1 MDELKPATW
10 KEFVSRMKELG
21 FDGPFFGGKHP
32 KMKKGNLTVIIPN
45 RHEPEI
51 GVGFLKRLLRQAG
64 ISKEEWLKEGGFTL
78 VEIAMVLVVIG
89 ILLSIG
95 AGLIGI
101 LSKRAKFNESREI
114 VKAAREAVIGYAISN
129 KKLPAAL
136 SDTGARTAD
145 AWANSLDYYWSTN
158 LSGAVVNLC
167 TTQPSPYLTVTDN
180 RTSPATI
187 KNNVVVLIL
196 SRGDNGASET
206 GTTSPFTVNEQSD
219 TYNDIVEY
227 IDISLLREKVC
238 HSFRITTD
246 SLPSGTEEIAYPP
259 TTQLEATDGTAPYTW
274 SVPSGLPPGLS
285 LSAAGAITGMPT
297 TDGSYNFTVQ
307 VSDNELRTS
316 SKSLTI
322 TINPNKPSITT
333 EFLSYGTANQAYPS
347 TTLSVT
353 GGLSPYTWTA
363 LGAPPLPTG
372 LSMSNAGVISGTPTA
387 AGTYSFT
394 ATVDDARYGGGAR
407 PDRRATKTLSITI
420 NPASVANAP
429 SCTLTANPNSIIP
442 GLTSTLTWS
451 INNGPANGSFSPT
464 SGTCTSFVNSNGGSC
479 TTAALAATTTFTLTV
494 TNAQGTGNCSATVYV
509 GPPTTVPPSCTL
521 EADPNPVT
529 AGNSTTLIWS
539 ISNGPATVTFSPASG
554 ACTSFSNSYN
564 GNCTTA
570 AINSNTTFQVTA
582 SNANGNGLCATTVYL
597 SSLSCP
603 ALFNT
608 TPSPMSAGYLT
619 IPYSRNITYTGGF
632 APVTCSIAT
641 GSLPPGLTLTGCTI
655 SGTPTT
661 VGTYSFTTRVA
672 DSCGIQQSKDQTT
685 SIRTFGSIVVRNLT
699 GAARRYKRNGGACTA
714 WNNNTDITVL
724 PADTYQIATSA
735 ANCTANTFCATTNLA
750 GQSPLDVDS
759 DGLTQMNAVCA
770 FADR

>member
-1 MDELKPATW
+1 MNELKPATW

-95 AGLIGI
+95 TGLIGI

-129 KKLPAAL
+129 KRLPAAI

-145 AWANSLDYYWSTN
+145 AWANSLDYNYSTN
-158 LSGAVVNLC
+158 LSGAGVNLC
-167 TTQPSPYLTVTDN
+167 TTQPNPSLTVTDN

-206 GTTSPFTVNEQSD
+206 GASPNFTVNEQSD

-238 HSFRITTD
+238 HSLRITTD
-246 SLPSGTEEIAYPP
+246 SLPTGTEEMAYPS
-259 TTQLEATDGTAPYTW
+259 TTLEATDGTAPYTW
-274 SVPSGLPPGLS
+274 SVTSGSLPPGLS
-285 LSAAGAITGMPT
+285 LLGAAITGTPT
-297 TDGSYNFTVQ
+297 ADGSYNFTVQ
-307 VSDNELRTS
+307 VIDNEARNST
-316 SKSLTI
+316 KSLTI
-322 TINPNKPSITT
+322 TINPNKPGITT

-363 LGAPPLPTG
+363 LGSPPLPTG
-372 LSMSNAGVISGTPTA
+372 LSMSVAGVISGTPTA

-394 ATVDDARYGGGAR
+394 ATVTDNRARV
-407 PDRRATKTLSITI
+407 ATKTLSITI

-429 SCTLTANPNSIIP
+429 ACTLTANPNSITP

-464 SGTCTSFVNSNGGSC
+464 SGTCTSFINSSGGNC

-494 TNAQGTGNCSATVYV
+494 TNAQGTGNCSATIYV
-509 GPPTTVPPSCTL
+509 GQPTTVPPSCTL

-529 AGNSTTLIWS
+529 TGNSTTLIWS
-539 ISNGPATVTFSPASG
+539 ISNGPATVSFSPTSG
-554 ACTSFSNSYN
+554 SCTSFSNSYN

-570 AINSNTTFQVTA
+570 AINSNTTFQITA
-582 SNANGNGLCATTVYL
+582 SNANGNGLCATTVYTAAA
-597 SSLSCP
+597 SAATCSLTASPSPVPYGQPTTLTWNITNGPADGTFSPPPGGACP
-603 ALFNT
+603 ATITSSTGGSCATSNLIDNT
-608 TPSPMSAGYLT
+608 APRS
-619 IPYSRNITYTGGF
+619 ITYTLTLNNGNSCSRTVPIGCQEYRVWNNAGGTRDYL
-632 APVTCSIAT
+632 VD
-641 GSLPPGLTLTGCTI
+641 GSCRNNIGNGTEITTAALRLNPAETITQYLSAGACATLTGNSLTYNQAMNVDIPLFGGDEDCQVNFT
-655 SGTPTT
+655 GT
-661 VGTYSFTTRVA
+661 
-672 DSCGIQQSKDQTT
+672 
-685 SIRTFGSIVVRNLT
+685 
-699 GAARRYKRNGGACTA
+699 
-714 WNNNTDITVL
+714 
-724 PADTYQIATSA
+724 
-735 ANCTANTFCATTNLA
+735 
-750 GQSPLDVDS
+750 
-759 DGLTQMNAVCA
+759 
-770 FADR
+770 DR

>member
-1 MDELKPATW
+1 MNELKPATW

-95 AGLIGI
+95 TGLIGI

-129 KKLPAAL
+129 KRLPAAI

-145 AWANSLDYYWSTN
+145 AWANSLDYNYSTN
-158 LSGAVVNLC
+158 LSGAGVNLC
-167 TTQPSPYLTVTDN
+167 TTQPNPSLTVTDN

-206 GTTSPFTVNEQSD
+206 GASPNFTVNEQSD

-238 HSFRITTD
+238 HSLRITTD
-246 SLPSGTEEIAYPP
+246 SLPTGTEEMAYPS
-259 TTQLEATDGTAPYTW
+259 TTLEATDGTAPYTW
-274 SVPSGLPPGLS
+274 SVTSGSLPPGLS
-285 LSAAGAITGMPT
+285 LLGAAITGTPT
-297 TDGSYNFTVQ
+297 ADGSYNFTVQ
-307 VSDNELRTS
+307 VIDNEARNST
-316 SKSLTI
+316 KSLTI
-322 TINPNKPSITT
+322 TINPNKPGITT

-363 LGAPPLPTG
+363 LGSPPLPTG
-372 LSMSNAGVISGTPTA
+372 LSMSVAGVISGTPTA

-394 ATVDDARYGGGAR
+394 ATVTDNRARV
-407 PDRRATKTLSITI
+407 ATKTLSITI

-429 SCTLTANPNSIIP
+429 ACTLTANPNSITP

-464 SGTCTSFVNSNGGSC
+464 SGTCTSFINSSGGNC

-494 TNAQGTGNCSATVYV
+494 TNAQGTGNCSATIYV

-529 AGNSTTLIWS
+529 TGNSTTLIWS
-539 ISNGPATVTFSPASG
+539 ISNGPATVSFSPTSG
-554 ACTSFSNSYN
+554 SCTNFSNSYN

-570 AINSNTTFQVTA
+570 AINSNTTFQITA

-608 TPSPMSAGYLT
+608 TPNPMSAGYLT
-619 IPYSRNITYTGGF
+619 IPYSRNITSTGGF
-632 APVTCSIAT
+632 APVTCSIAI

-661 VGTYSFTTRVA
+661 VGTYNFTTRVA

-714 WNNNTDITVL
+714 WNNGADITVL
-724 PADTYQIATSA
+724 PADTYQISTSA
-735 ANCTANTFCATTNLA
+735 ANCTANNFCVTTNFA
-750 GQSPLDVDS
+750 GQYPLDIDG
-759 DGLTQMNAVCA
+759 DGLTQMNATCT